1 MELGEVGVQQA
12 TATVDVEWEDNLQ
25 STVGNRLE
33 IYDWDLIREDGKW
46 KLDDLRLMK
55 QASPSVGW

>member
-1 MELGEVGVQQA
+1 MELGEVGVQRA

-25 STVGNRLE
+25 STVGNRRE
-33 IYDWDLIREDGKW
+33 IYDWDLVKDDGKW

-55 QASPSVGW
+55 